1 MNESELGFIWD
12 VASHPDTE
20 DAVVF
25 IDSERSVSLTASDL
39 RDMLE
44 DPSGLVCGPTIR
56 PYVKLHMLWWM
67 QSYCHQ
73 RVTTITASV
82 KLML

>member
-12 VASHPDTE
+12 VASHPDGVDE
-20 DAVVF
+20 VIF

-44 DPSGLVCGPTIR
+44 EL
-56 PYVKLHMLWWM
+56 
-67 QSYCHQ
+67 
-73 RVTTITASV
+73 A
-82 KLML
+82 